1 MTTWQTGDLRGLIAC
16 DDCGTLA
23 LEHRAR
29 QSGWLV
35 YSTDVLHYAHRC
47 RSCAHSNETDCR
59 FLYGF
64 DQWAELT
71 RIRLRG
77 DQ

>member
-1 MTTWQTGDLRGLIAC
+1 MTTWQSGDLRGLIAC

-23 LEHRAR
+23 LEHRAQ
-29 QSGWLV
+29 QSGWAV
-35 YSTDVLHYAHRC
+35 HSSDGVHFSHRC
-47 RSCAHSNETDCR
+47 RACAHDNMTDPSC
-59 FLYGF
+59 LYGF

-71 RIRLRG
+71 RIRLWG